1 MSFVVSESNLLYYMT
16 FRYHASLY
24 NLKSRDACM
33 PNRMAKTE
41 KKNQQLTILDVG
53 KNAKQLRFLY
63 ISGGNAK
70 WHNALED
77 SFQFLM
83 KISILCNNLPPRNL
97 KIYNHTKP
105 AQECLQ

>member
-1 MSFVVSESNLLYYMT
+1 MSFVVSESNLLYHMT
-16 FRYHASLY
+16 FRCHASLY
-24 NLKSRDACM
+24 NLKSKDACM

-41 KKNQQLTILDVG
+41 KNQKLTILDIG
-53 KNAKQLRFLY
+53 KNMEQLRFLY
-63 ISGGNAK
+63 TSGKNAK

-83 KISILCNNLPPRNL
+83 NISILYNNLPPRNV

-105 AQECLQ
+105 VLECLQ